1 MTPGLV
7 CLCQYHTTEGKAEE
21 ERGGGGEREKRNGR
35 LGQQDVSAMRVRQ
48 IHAPDC
54 NSSAVLLTPVTRL
67 GGRGTEAN
75 SKQRLWCKCFGQAK
89 RFRRVRVTTGPMGY
103 REGQDTKKNLP
114 HKQSQQGPE
123 GYGVSTSKPGERKR
137 HEWKMQ

>member
-1 MTPGLV
+1 MSHSGKRLNDAWLGLLV
-7 CLCQYHTTEGKAEE
+7 SIPHNRGNGRGREGW
-21 ERGGGGEREKRNGR
+21 GGEREKRNGR

-75 SKQRLWCKCFGQAK
+75 SKQRLWCKCFGQAEIQTSQGHD
-89 RFRRVRVTTGPMGY
+89 RTNGLQRRPG
-103 REGQDTKKNLP
+103 
-114 HKQSQQGPE
+114 HKEESATQAVIARAG
-123 GYGVSTSKPGERKR
+123 GVR
-137 HEWKMQ
+137 HEYVKAWRT